1 MHEFVHGALYF
12 RWITIQLEVREN
24 EVGERE

>member
-12 RWITIQLEVREN
+12 RWNTIQYEVREN